1 MEDLLQ
7 LQFSV
12 NYTSFHNLF
21 CPIYSFK
28 PGHTTEHIVW
38 QFYIASAST
47 KIEIK
52 KKSTLIIIIII
63 IIIIKEQ
70 HRINSL
76 LSKCSMQLRESAAV
90 TTQPD
95 NVLMFTMCTCL
106 SMIPRTLESFII
118 QIQFC

>member
-21 CPIYSFK
+21 CPIYTFK
-28 PGHTTEHIVW
+28 PGHTAEHILW

-52 KKSTLIIIIII
+52 KKKSTVT
-63 IIIIKEQ
+63 IIIKKRGTQ
-70 HRINSL
+70 SKPL
-76 LSKCSMQLRESAAV
+76 LESIQRQLRESAEAAQRYCAAARHV
-90 TTQPD
+90 HSLVYD
-95 NVLMFTMCTCL
+95 
-106 SMIPRTLESFII
+106 S
-118 QIQFC
+118 